1 MRISD
6 IASALGIAF
15 AGEDKEIAAMNNLHD
30 AAADELSFA
39 ASRKHIDELRLSDAG
54 AVLVPE
60 ELVSAVPEGTVAL
73 VHEDVLLAMAY
84 ATRLFASAPI
94 DRDAPDATIGRGS
107 YVDPRANI
115 ERGAKIGKNCTV
127 MAGAY
132 IGSNAVIGDESVI
145 YPNATIYRDCK
156 IGERC
161 TIHAGTSVGGDG
173 FGYSHTKTG
182 EHVKIFQNG
191 NVVIEDDVEIGCN
204 CTVDRAVFA
213 STVIKK
219 GVKIDNLVHIGHNC
233 EIGEYSILVAQVGV
247 AGSTRLGRN
256 TVVSGQSAFA
266 EHLEIAPFTTF
277 TARSGVTKS
286 IRESGK
292 VFSGYPL
299 MEHRQWMRLQSKLAK
314 LAKEQ

>member
-1 MRISD
+1 MRVSD
-6 IASALGIAF
+6 IASALGITF
-15 AGEDKEIAAMNNLHD
+15 GGEDKEITAMNNLHD
-30 AAADELSFA
+30 AAPDELSFA
-39 ASRKHIDELRLSDAG
+39 ASRKHLDELRLSEAG

-60 ELVSAVPEGTVAL
+60 ELQSAVPEGITPL
-73 VHEDVLLAMAY
+73 VHENVLLAMAY
-84 ATRLFASAPI
+84 ATRLFASKPI
-94 DRDAPDATIGRGS
+94 DFDAPDATIGKGS
-107 YVDPRANI
+107 YVDPRANV
-115 ERGAKIGKNCTV
+115 ERGAKIGKGCTI

-132 IGSNAVIGDESVI
+132 VGSNVVIGDESII

-161 TIHAGTSVGGDG
+161 TIHAGTSIGGDG

-182 EHVKIFQNG
+182 EHVKIYQNG

-247 AGSTRLGRN
+247 AGSTKLGRN
-256 TVVSGQSAFA
+256 NVVSGQTAFA

-299 MEHRQWMRLQSKLAK
+299 MEHRQWMRLQSKLSK
-314 LAKEQ
+314 LVKEQ

>member
-1 MRISD
+1 MRVSE
-6 IASALGIAF
+6 IASALGITF
-15 AGEDKEIAAMNNLHD
+15 GGEDKEITAMNSLRD
-30 AAADELSFA
+30 AGPEELGFA
-39 ASRKHIDELRLSDAG
+39 TSRKHVEELRISEAG
-54 AVLVPE
+54 AVLIPE
-60 ELVSAVPEGTVAL
+60 ELLDAVPEGTVTL
-73 VHEDVLLAMAY
+73 VHEDVPLAMAY
-84 ATRLFASAPI
+84 ATKLFAPLPI
-94 DRDAPDATIGRGS
+94 DFDAPDAIVGKGS
-107 YVDPRANI
+107 YVDPRANV
-115 ERGAKIGKNCTV
+115 EKGAKIGERCTI

-132 IGSNAVIGDESVI
+132 IGSNVVIGDGSVI
-145 YPNATIYRDCK
+145 YPNAAIYRDCK
-156 IGERC
+156 IGARC
-161 TIHAGTSVGGDG
+161 TIHAGTTVGGDG

-182 EHVKIFQNG
+182 EHVKIYQNG
-191 NVVIEDDVEIGCN
+191 NVVIEDDVELGCN

-233 EIGEYSILVAQVGV
+233 EIGEYSVLVAQVGV
-247 AGSTRLGRN
+247 AGSTKLGRN

-314 LAKEQ
+314 LVKEQ

>member
-1 MRISD
+1 MRVSD

-15 AGEDKEIAAMNNLHD
+15 GGEDKEITAMNNLRD
-30 AAADELSFA
+30 ARPDELSFA
-39 ASRKHIDELRLSDAG
+39 ANRKHIEALRLSDAG
-54 AVLVPE
+54 AVLIPV
-60 ELVSAVPEGTVAL
+60 ELLDAVPPGAATL

-84 ATRLFASAPI
+84 ATKLFASSPI
-94 DRDAPDATIGRGS
+94 DFDASEATVGKGS
-107 YVDPRANI
+107 FIDPRANI
-115 ERGAKIGKNCTV
+115 EKGAKIGKGCTV

-132 IGSNAVIGDESVI
+132 IGSNVVIGDESVI
-145 YPNATIYRDCK
+145 YPNAAIYRDCK
-156 IGERC
+156 IGQRC
-161 TIHAGTSVGGDG
+161 IIHAGTTVGGDG
-173 FGYSHTKTG
+173 FGFSHTKTG
-182 EHVKIFQNG
+182 EHVKIYQNG
-191 NVVIEDDVEIGCN
+191 NVVIEDDVELGCN

-247 AGSTRLGRN
+247 AGSTKLGRN

-286 IRESGK
+286 IHESGK

-314 LAKEQ
+314 LVKEQ